1 MPDYHHGVRV
11 IEISNGTRPIRTVS
25 TAVVGFVATA
35 DDASTDFFPLNKAV
49 LVTNMQAAIAAA
61 GTTGTLLKT
70 LKAIADQTNPVCVV
84 VRVEEGADEAA
95 TTTNVIGG
103 TTSGNYTGLQALLSA
118 ETDLGVKPRI
128 LGAPGLDTLGVATEL
143 VTIAQKLRAFG
154 YVQAWGAET
163 KEDAVTYRE
172 QFSARELMVI
182 WPEFEGWDTI
192 TSATVTLS
200 ATARALGLRAK
211 IDQETGWHKVL
222 SNVGVNGVTGV
233 SRSVFFD
240 LQNPASDATYLNSNE
255 VTTLIQKNGFKFWG
269 SRSCSDDPLFAFEN
283 YTRTAQVIADT
294 IAEAHMWAM
303 DKPMTPGLVTD
314 MIEGINAKLREM
326 TSLGYILGGQCWYD
340 EGVNTADTLKD
351 GKLWIDYD
359 YTPIPPLEDLTLRQ
373 RITDRYLLDFA
384 SQIAA

>member
-11 IEISNGTRPIRTVS
+11 IEINNGTRPIRTVS

-35 DDASTDFFPLNKAV
+35 DDANTDFFPLNKAV

-70 LKAIADQTNPVCVV
+70 LKGIADQTNPVCVV
-84 VRVEEGADEAA
+84 ARVAEGADEAA
-95 TTTNVIGG
+95 TTSNVIGG
-103 TTSGNYTGLQALLSA
+103 TNGGNYTGLQTLLSA

-128 LGAPGLDTLGVATEL
+128 IGAPGLDTLGVATEL
-143 VTIAQKLRAFG
+143 VTIAQHLRAFV
-154 YVQAWGAET
+154 YAQAWGAET
-163 KEDAVTYRE
+163 KEEAVTYRN
-172 QFSARELMVI
+172 QFSAREIMII
-182 WPEFEGWDTI
+182 WPEFEGWDTGANE
-192 TSATVTLS
+192 TSTLA

-233 SRSVFFD
+233 SKSVFFD
-240 LQNPASDATYLNSNE
+240 LQNPASDATFLNSNE

-269 SRSCSDDPLFAFEN
+269 SRTCSDDPLFAFEN

-294 IAEAHMWAM
+294 IAEAHLWAM

-326 TSLGYILGGQCWYD
+326 TALGYILGGQCWYD

-351 GKLWIDYD
+351 GKLWLDYD

-373 RITDRYLLDFA
+373 RITDRYLIDFA